1 MSKEFIF
8 DYDKK
13 GGDIFV
19 LLSCD
24 KCYLFKGKIY
34 VYWYLVIPYVLKRR
48 EKLIIF
54 YFD

>member
-1 MSKEFIF
+1 VSKEFNF

-24 KCYLFKGKIY
+24 KWYLFKAKIC
-34 VYWYLVIPYVLKRR
+34 VY
-48 EKLIIF
+48 
-54 YFD
+54 